1 MGRRTIERRLRTT
14 TSRLRSLRDELAVI
28 DEQLAHLADD
38 AADSNLRALVS
49 DSTGD
54 SYEARKAHEH
64 AEAMAAHRAH
74 VVTSIH
80 QLELRQDELLDQL
93 SALRPA

>member
-1 MGRRTIERRLRTT
+1 MIEQRLRKTG
-14 TSRLRSLRDELAVI
+14 SRLRSLRDELAVI

-38 AADSNLRALVS
+38 AADSSLRAMVT

-64 AEAMAAHRAH
+64 VDAMAAHRAH
-74 VVTSIH
+74 VLASIH
-80 QLELRQDELLDQL
+80 DLEQRQDELLDQL
-93 SALRPA
+93 SALGPS